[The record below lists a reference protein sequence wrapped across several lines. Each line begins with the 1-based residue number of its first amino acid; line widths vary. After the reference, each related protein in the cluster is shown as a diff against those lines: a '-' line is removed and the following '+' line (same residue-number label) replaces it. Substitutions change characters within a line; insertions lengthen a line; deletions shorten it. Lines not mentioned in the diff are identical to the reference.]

1 MSVVSL
7 TNSPSKSPI
16 DELSNIP
23 NAFPTNE
30 PANSPTD
37 KLSKI
42 PPVKHTTTVP
52 YLTPTMVTIASPSVI
67 PYYNSNVTILSIPSS
82 FPSML
87 PNTVTSWTDVPST
100 KQSQQLLEWPYPDPD
115 FILVLDCLVLDNDQC
130 GLHNQIIG
138 NNAY

>member
-7 TNSPSKSPI
+7 TNSPI

-42 PPVKHTTTVP
+42 PPVKHTTTVL
-52 YLTPTMVTIASPSVI
+52 YLTPTMVTTPSPSVI
-67 PYYNSNVTILSIPSS
+67 LYYNSNVTALSIPSN
-82 FPSML
+82 FPI
-87 PNTVTSWTDVPST
+87 
-100 KQSQQLLEWPYPDPD
+100 
-115 FILVLDCLVLDNDQC
+115 FIIKYSNKLDR
-130 GLHNQIIG
+130 
-138 NNAY
+138 